1 MIEMTN
7 LFTQR
12 HVYDK
17 YRTELWVAFA
27 DVGVKVSFEKKQL
40 IELSGNTADYVYLIL
55 DGCVKQFLH
64 YPNGV
69 TRTIF
74 LLRPGTMFNEVTL
87 FNNDTSYVVSQAHT
101 HVQLAKIAADKFNG
115 ILNAK
120 PSLYE
125 SVSYMLAYKL
135 RIAMAQI
142 YDLSFSST
150 EQRFRN
156 LLCRLCVQIG
166 RETPEGILLPY
177 IFTHDDFA
185 QMISAG
191 RSSISR
197 IIGRFQDKGYVFY
210 EGKYIVIRPNI
221 INLEML

>member
-1 MIEMTN
+1 
-7 LFTQR
+7 
-12 HVYDK
+12 
-17 YRTELWVAFA
+17 
-27 DVGVKVSFEKKQL
+27 
-40 IELSGNTADYVYLIL
+40 
-55 DGCVKQFLH
+55 
-64 YPNGV
+64 
-69 TRTIF
+69 
-74 LLRPGTMFNEVTL
+74 MFNEVTL

-166 RETPEGILLPY
+166 RETPEGILIPY